1 MPTAPTS
8 EGASGRR
15 FVTRLDVRAGQPVL
29 WPEHFDLAIDVDEVN
44 YGVSP
49 ADGYH
54 GAPYAYVGP
63 WTPREGEFWNAP
75 FGAVRAAT
83 ELADAD
89 AVAAFFVAGRSAA
102 G

>member
-8 EGASGRR
+8 EGVSGRQ
-15 FVTRLDVRAGQPVL
+15 FATRLDVRAGQPVL

-49 ADGYH
+49 GDGYH

-63 WTPREGEFWNAP
+63 W
-75 FGAVRAAT
+75 
-83 ELADAD
+83 L
-89 AVAAFFVAGRSAA
+89 SLIHI
-102 G
+102 